1 MFNFSS
7 KKLEEL
13 QKILEEKQ
21 KEIDLLQEDR
31 VSLKAKN
38 KTLSQENQTQ
48 AKGLLA
54 AQAVQVT
61 LEEKLQLLQDEIK
74 AFTVKNKKLVKDNN
88 ANYESFLVV
97 KDARDKLKAELAELK
112 AALANEKALKDK
124 LAKENNENFNNYK
137 KLKTL
142 NGHAKKKIDDQM
154 LEQDLILMQLAELKE
169 AQNNTYLENKKLQTT
184 NQALSGKLQ
193 RLVQKFPDYV
203 DFGGIEF
210 IKLDAVSAVPQ
221 IFWKITDYSNGDIV
235 LPEFYFRTTLE
246 DGLAGIGILDS
257 PDEVPS
263 EPVFIPQA
271 LAKSPEQVEIFKGF
285 SALYWQQIVAA
296 SAVLE
301 QLLLSRG
308 GALQNAPEFDFGF
321 WQNSFATLSASIK
334 RLPKVFRYKQAKLKR
349 ELQNPD
355 YEHLWLEFYDVQYGD
370 FQSPKMELR
379 IGASMIEPGGFSRQP
394 KLEFPLVNGKT
405 KPFESWFAESNDDF
419 GQKYELRF
427 SLDKQ
432 VIDVTT
438 FLKLAEPDQ
447 KMIQSL
453 IFVLPNIIQ
462 KMIRSKVSI
471 HRKWDTWSH
480 FVNDTSAIFQKQ
492 LRGVK
497 PEPSA
502 NETSAVGTPATA
514 TTFSGATSVAVPVE
528 RRAPPPAEKKAAT
541 GYLPV
546 PTRSVKTKSVTVMV
560 AKKNDSNKV
569 NNSVNNNANTMMAKP
584 LVKKSS
590 AAKSKKAED

>member
-1 MFNFSS
+1 
-7 KKLEEL
+7 
-13 QKILEEKQ
+13 
-21 KEIDLLQEDR
+21 
-31 VSLKAKN
+31 
-38 KTLSQENQTQ
+38 
-48 AKGLLA
+48 
-54 AQAVQVT
+54 
-61 LEEKLQLLQDEIK
+61 
-74 AFTVKNKKLVKDNN
+74 
-88 ANYESFLVV
+88 
-97 KDARDKLKAELAELK
+97 
-112 AALANEKALKDK
+112 
-124 LAKENNENFNNYK
+124 
-137 KLKTL
+137 
-142 NGHAKKKIDDQM
+142 
-154 LEQDLILMQLAELKE
+154 
-169 AQNNTYLENKKLQTT
+169 
-184 NQALSGKLQ
+184 
-193 RLVQKFPDYV
+193 VQKFPDYV

-210 IKLDAVSAVPQ
+210 IKLDAVSAIPQ

-246 DGLAGIGILDS
+246 DGLAGIGIVDS
-257 PDEVPS
+257 PDEAPS

-271 LAKSPEQVEIFKGF
+271 LTKSLEQVEIFKGF
-285 SALYWQQIVAA
+285 SATHWQQIVAA

-308 GALQNAPEFDFGF
+308 SALQNAPEFDFGF

-355 YEHLWLEFYDVQYGD
+355 YEHLWLEFFDVQYGD

-379 IGASMIEPGGFSRQP
+379 IGASMIEPGGFSKQP

-427 SLDKQ
+427 SLEKQ
-432 VIDVTT
+432 IFDVTT

-471 HRKWDTWSH
+471 HRKWDTWSG
-480 FVNDTSAIFQKQ
+480 FVSDTSAIFQKQ

-497 PEPSA
+497 PEPAA
-502 NETSAVGTPATA
+502 NDTATVGTSATA
-514 TTFSGATSVAVPVE
+514 TPVSAATAGSEEKRV
-528 RRAPPPAEKKAAT
+528 PPPAEKKAAT

-560 AKKNDSNKV
+560 AKKNDSN
-569 NNSVNNNANTMMAKP
+569 SANKILAKP
-584 LVKKSS
+584 RVKKSS
-590 AAKSKKAED
+590 AAKSKKVAGIPNPSVKSSQPLRDACQK